1 MYALHVPTS
10 TIKFQEMTFGS
21 KGQKMVDLSFDE
33 TSKAWSQRVIFQVCK
48 GESEAL
54 RSPYGLSKPREGQ
67 DETKRNLEL
76 VLESEEVINK
86 LKEIDNHVKDYAHKN
101 SKTLF
106 RKDLT
111 KVEIEAKYKSILK
124 WKEPKDEN
132 EGYFYI
138 IETANTE
145 KQPPIKVVEDGKMRD
160 ETIASINAGC
170 KVVPKIRLLFMWF
183 MSDSFGITP
192 QADKFIVF
200 PGKKRKFLDDFILE
214 NEYDV
219 VD

>member
-1 MYALHVPTS
+1 MDQLQTRLSPLLATTQTSTTMYALQVPTS
-10 TIKFQEMTFGS
+10 SIKFQEPTFGQ

-67 DETKRNLEL
+67 DDTKRNLEL
-76 VLESEEVINK
+76 VLENEDVINK
-86 LKEIDNHVKDYAHKN
+86 LKEIDEYVKEYAQKN
-101 SKTLF
+101 CKTLF
-106 RKDLT
+106 RKELT
-111 KVEIEAKYKSILK
+111 KVEIEAKYKTILK
-124 WKEPKDEN
+124 WKEPRDGN
-132 EGYFYI
+132 DGYYYI
-138 IETANTE
+138 IVKVNTE
-145 KQPPIKVVEDGKMRD
+145 RPPPIKVIEDSKMRD
-160 ETIASINAGC
+160 GSIDSLNSGC

-200 PGKKRKFLDDFILE
+200 P
-214 NEYDV
+214 
-219 VD
+219 

>member
-1 MYALHVPTS
+1 
-10 TIKFQEMTFGS
+10 MTFGS
-21 KGQKMVDLSFDE
+21 KGQKMVDISFDE

-54 RSPYGLSKPREGQ
+54 ISPYGLSKPREGQ

-76 VLESEEVINK
+76 VLENEEVINK
-86 LKEIDNHVKDYAHKN
+86 LKEIDDHVKNYAHKN
-101 SKTLF
+101 SKALF
-106 RKDLT
+106 RKDLSEA
-111 KVEIEAKYKSILK
+111 EIEAKYKSILK
-124 WKEPKDEN
+124 WKESKDGK
-132 EGYFYI
+132 EGYHYI
-138 IETANTE
+138 IVKVNTE
-145 KQPPIKVVEDGKMRD
+145 RPPLIKVIEDGKMRD
-160 ETIASINAGC
+160 DTIVSINAGC
-170 KVVPKIRLLFMWF
+170 KIVPKIRLLFMWF

-214 NEYDV
+214 NVYDV

>member
-1 MYALHVPTS
+1 
-10 TIKFQEMTFGS
+10 MTFGS

-111 KVEIEAKYKSILK
+111 KVEIEAKYKSVLK
-124 WKEPKDEN
+124 WQEPKDGN
-132 EGYFYI
+132 EGYYYI
-138 IETANTE
+138 IVKVNTE